1 MCFLIISHNYV
12 NYYSIL
18 LLKYQEADTACNSCF
33 CTLNPVGIYLLKFN
47 DRNPRT
53 RCEICSKLTIKAPER
68 QWRRSGVFVVNFEH
82 ISHISHL
89 VLVLMLLTLNM

>member
-1 MCFLIISHNYV
+1 MCFLIVSYNYV

-33 CTLNPVGIYLLKFN
+33 YTLNPVGSYLLKFN
-47 DRNPRT
+47 HRNART
-53 RCEICSKLTIKAPER
+53 RCEIYSKLTIKALER
-68 QWRRSGVFVVNFEH
+68 QWRRSGIFVVNFEH

-89 VLVLMLLTLNM
+89 VLVFMLLNLNM